1 MHGKISQY
9 AKHAWCFVRTG
20 YWPTGERVDPE
31 VAGGNFTNHFKVY
44 KFIAQ
49 IARDRRVLDVGCG
62 TGYGTDYLRQ
72 NGAQAVGIDIS
83 KTALRYAHRKYPEV
97 RFARMDAQ
105 KLEFPPASF
114 DLVVSTENFEHLRDQ
129 AGHLREIR
137 RVLAPGGIAFIATP
151 NPEMFVE
158 APHNP
163 YHTHEAAFAE
173 LNTMLAAV
181 FSEVVIL
188 ENRIVPPSEKGRQN
202 RSARHARGEIGLLPE
217 GRFEVF
223 GHHFETTHL
232 SNTHSFMTF
241 SR

>member
-1 MHGKISQY
+1 MHPKVKRY

-31 VAGGNFTNHFKVY
+31 VADDNFINHFKVY

-49 IARDRRVLDVGCG
+49 IARGRRVLDIGCG

-72 NGAQAVGIDIS
+72 MGAQAVGIDIA
-83 KTALRYAHRKYPEV
+83 KTAVSYAQRQYPEV
-97 RFARMDAQ
+97 RFAMMDAQ
-105 KLEFPPASF
+105 KLEFPAASF
-114 DLVVSTENFEHLRDQ
+114 DLVVSTENFEHLHDQ
-129 AGHLREIR
+129 AGHIREVR
-137 RVLAPGGIAFIATP
+137 RVLARGGIAFIATP
-151 NPEMFVE
+151 NPEMFLD

-173 LNTMLAAV
+173 LKAMLAAV

-188 ENRIVPPSEKGRQN
+188 ENQSVPSSERGRQL
-202 RSARHARGEIGLLPE
+202 RSARHAKGEIGILPE
-217 GRFEVF
+217 SSFEIF
-223 GHHFETTHL
+223 GHHLETTHL